1 MQTTRRAALLGSLA
15 AGIANSVPLLA
26 APPKL
31 FKPLAG
37 PRSRLMFVN
46 DLAGDVDGLFA
57 AVHAILSPST
67 DLRGIV
73 PTGTRDP
80 AENAEQ
86 AAKLGTEILA
96 LLKMAGRVPVHQGAL
111 SRLALPSKPVASA
124 GTKAIIDEA
133 MRSDSPLP
141 LYVAVGGG
149 LTEVASAVM
158 LEPRISERFTL
169 VWIGGDALPGGGTG
183 ETNFNID
190 PLAAQYLFNET
201 ALPIWQVPRAVYAT
215 CLVSVTELQ
224 AFVAPYGDIGPWLQD
239 KLFEVTRRYGN
250 RLNTG
255 ETWTLGDNPLVV
267 LTALTDWGPSSSRP
281 SFRFERTGSSQ
292 YDEVTAPRLSA
303 DGTFTPRS
311 EGRKIRVYR
320 SIDNRMMLGDLF
332 AKMKMNFQV

>member
-1 MQTTRRAALLGSLA
+1 MRTTRRAALLGSLA
-15 AGIANSVPLLA
+15 ATLANPAAVLA
-26 APPKL
+26 AQTSP
-31 FKPLAG
+31 FKPVAG
-37 PRSRLMFVN
+37 PRSRLIFVN

-57 AVHAILSPST
+57 TVHAILSPST

-73 PTGTRDP
+73 ATGTRDP
-80 AENAEQ
+80 AENAER
-86 AAKLGTEILA
+86 AAQLGREILE
-96 LLKMAGRVPVHQGAL
+96 LMKMPGRVPVDQGAS
-111 SRLALPSKPVASA
+111 SRLASPGKPVPSA

-133 MRSDSPLP
+133 MRTDSPLP

-158 LEPRISERFTL
+158 LEPRIAERFTL

-201 ALPIWQVPRAVYAT
+201 ALPIWQIPRAVYAT
-215 CLVSVTELQ
+215 CLVSATELQ

-239 KLFEVTRRYGN
+239 KLFELVRRSGN

-267 LTALTDWGPSSSRP
+267 LTALTDWVPSSFQPR
-281 SFRFERTGSSQ
+281 FRFERTGSSQ
-292 YDEVTAPRLSA
+292 YDEVTAPLLNA
-303 DGTFTPRS
+303 DGTFALRS
-311 EGRKIRVYR
+311 EGRKIRVYK
-320 SIDNRMMLGDLF
+320 SIDNRMMFGDLF
-332 AKMKMNFQV
+332 AKMKVNFGS